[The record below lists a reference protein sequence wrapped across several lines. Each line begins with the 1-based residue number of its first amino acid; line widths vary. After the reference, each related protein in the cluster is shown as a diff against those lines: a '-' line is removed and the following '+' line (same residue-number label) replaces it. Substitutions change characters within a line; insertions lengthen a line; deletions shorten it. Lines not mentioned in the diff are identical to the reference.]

1 VERTSG
7 QVTIPGDNPDEIF
20 DLVDLQDQVIG
31 RVKRKQAHQDPTL
44 VHRSIQVMVFD
55 SSGKRVLLQRRSRV
69 KDLFPGYF
77 CASASGHVASG
88 ENYAETAVRE
98 TEEEL
103 GCVLTLAYVGKEV
116 VRSVYE
122 TEMTALFLGCSDG
135 PFSFHPIETDGGEF
149 LALADVERYQAEESL
164 DMTPALQAALRAI
177 FRLRG
182 DGLLDALLAELRP
195 DGGQEKL

>member
-1 VERTSG
+1 
-7 QVTIPGDNPDEIF
+7 VTIPGDNPDEIF
-20 DLVDLQDQVIG
+20 DLIDLQDQVIG
-31 RVKRKQAHQDPTL
+31 QVKRKQAHQDPAL
-44 VHRSIQVMVFD
+44 VHRSVQVMIFD
-55 SSGKRVLLQRRSRV
+55 SSGKHVLLQRRSRV
-69 KDLFPGYF
+69 KDLFPGSF

-88 ENYAETAVRE
+88 ENYAETALRE

-103 GCVLTLAYVGKEV
+103 GCMLTLAYVGKEV

-182 DGLLDALLAELRP
+182 DGLLDVLLAELRP
-195 DGGQEKL
+195 DGAQEKL

>member
-1 VERTSG
+1 M
-7 QVTIPGDNPDEIF
+7 TIPGDNPDELF
-20 DLVDLQDQVIG
+20 DLINLHDQVIG
-31 RVKRKQAHQDPTL
+31 QVKRREAHRDPTL

-55 SSGKRVLLQRRSRV
+55 SSRRRVLLQRRSRM

-77 CASASGHVASG
+77 CASASGHVSSG
-88 ENYAETAVRE
+88 ETYAETAVRE

-103 GCVLTLAYVGKEV
+103 GCLLTLAYVGKEV

-135 PFSFHPIETDGGEF
+135 PFTFHPIETDGGEF
-149 LALADVERYQAEESL
+149 LALSDVERYLAEESL
-164 DMTPALQAALRAI
+164 DMTPALQVALRAV
-177 FRLRG
+177 FHLRE
-182 DGLLDALLAELRP
+182 DGILDPLLAELRP

>member
-1 VERTSG
+1 M
-7 QVTIPGDNPDEIF
+7 PGDNPDEIF

-31 RVKRKQAHQDPTL
+31 QVRRKQAHQDPTL

-55 SSGKRVLLQRRSRV
+55 ASGKRVLLQRRSRV

-88 ENYAETAVRE
+88 ENYAETALRE

-135 PFSFHPIETDGGEF
+135 PFFFHPIETDGGEF
-149 LALADVERYQAEESL
+149 LALADVERYLAEESL

-177 FRLRG
+177 FRLCE
-182 DGLLDALLAELRP
+182 DGVLDALLAELRP
-195 DGGQEKL
+195 DGEQEKL

>member
-1 VERTSG
+1 M
-7 QVTIPGDNPDEIF
+7 PGDNPDEIF

-31 RVKRKQAHQDPTL
+31 QVKRKQAHQDPTL

-88 ENYAETAVRE
+88 ENYAKTALRE

-149 LALADVERYQAEESL
+149 LELIDVERYLAEESL

-177 FRLRG
+177 FRLSE
-182 DGLLDALLAELRP
+182 DGILDALLADLRP
-195 DGGQEKL
+195 DGEQEKL